1 MELGI
6 LLAASLL
13 LLCAVVA
20 AGIYSRTE
28 HCFFAMR
35 EARRQVRRLADRRRR
50 QWDY

>member
-1 MELGI
+1 MEFGI
-6 LLAASLL
+6 LLATLL
-13 LLCAVVA
+13 LLVSAVVA

-35 EARRQVRRLADRRRR
+35 EARRQIRRLGYRRR